1 MDYNNIILEL
11 LDRIKTL
18 ENKVAQ
24 LENRLN
30 NITINNDNKEDVPTS
45 INNNINYEEPISQ
58 NAYQEEENY
67 NTPYQF
73 KNDMLGGDKYIRL
86 TNYLKTSNENC
97 VDLSF
102 SEIESILGFPL
113 NASARK
119 HRAQWSNTTTIS
131 FPCSWI
137 KAGYKVAAV
146 DIANEEVEFIKDH
159 SKQENSYYPNTG
171 DKYYKLNNYL
181 KGSNQSYI
189 RLSFKEIEDIL
200 GFELSESARM
210 YQAFWSNTRSHS
222 IACAWLDAGYK
233 NINTSLTQEY
243 VEFRKL

>member
-18 ENKVAQ
+18 ENKVTD

-30 NITINNDNKEDVPTS
+30 NININNDDNKVDVPTP
-45 INNNINYEEPISQ
+45 INNNVNEEPVSQ
-58 NAYQEEENY
+58 STYQEENY
-67 NTPYQF
+67 NAPYQF

-86 TNYLKTSNENC
+86 TNYLKSSNENC
-97 VDLSF
+97 INLSF
-102 SEIESILGFPL
+102 SNIESILGFSL

-146 DIANEEVEFIKDH
+146 DIANEEVEFIKDY
-159 SKQENSYYPNTG
+159 SRQENNNYPNTG

-181 KGSNQSYI
+181 KGSNQNYI
-189 RLSFKEIEDIL
+189 RLTFKEIENIL

-222 IACAWLDAGYK
+222 IACSWLNAGYK
-233 NINTSLTQEY
+233 NINTNLTQEY